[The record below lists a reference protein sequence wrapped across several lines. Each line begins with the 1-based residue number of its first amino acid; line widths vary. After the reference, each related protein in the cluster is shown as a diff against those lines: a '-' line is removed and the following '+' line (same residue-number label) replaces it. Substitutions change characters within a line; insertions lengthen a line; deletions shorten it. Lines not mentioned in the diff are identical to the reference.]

1 MVHNNK
7 YLRCPSCVVSNALAF
22 HRCHPRSTFLIDRG
36 CIWKGTVVGC
46 VDTLVFYGYSHHTN
60 DSLTLTSLPTRYN
73 DISCRT
79 FFSIFNHFEMHK
91 LFLALLSPRLILSPL
106 NCDVKSLQIKK
117 MVYSKSHCGD
127 TSTPWNNYMLTRI
140 DGIRRGSIH
149 YSLLSSFSFS
159 AFQFFDW
166 HSFIQ

>member
-1 MVHNNK
+1 MSK
-7 YLRCPSCVVSNALAF
+7 LRSEQCSCISPLSPAFDFLDRQRLYMKGYGGGLRGHVS
-22 HRCHPRSTFLIDRG
+22 FL
-36 CIWKGTVVGC
+36 WV
-46 VDTLVFYGYSHHTN
+46 LPPHQWP
-60 DSLTLTSLPTRYN
+60 LTLTSLPTRYN

-79 FFSIFNHFEMHK
+79 FFSIFNHFEMNK